1 MTYLCLDKDLPAKGD
16 FRTMC
21 ADGIGSVVVIT
32 KDGHP
37 VVAKNECRHR
47 GFQVCEKEFGTLPI
61 DCPYHGQ
68 RFFFEKKTEA
78 FVFNNFVFL
87 KSLETILP
95 PAIKAIRLGNE
106 FFEKK
111 MIVGCSRSMWIQ
123 NTMDCNHLE
132 YVHKDGFANVFA
144 ERYPVHMGTIE
155 GHSSFHELLVKPEIV
170 EFYRKHCDV
179 PRGTDLYAP
188 ERFTHSVVGP
198 NLSVTTF
205 LGIFTSIE
213 IITPVAKNFCSVHT
227 RFFTTLGVTVSKHL
241 LRAARIANERI
252 LEEDKAICE
261 RWAQG
266 NPTKQD
272 VVWMSGEERI
282 RQYVATQS

>member
-1 MTYLCLDKDLPAKGD
+1 MKYLCLTRDLPAKGD
-16 FRTMC
+16 FRTMH

-32 KDGHP
+32 KEGHP

-47 GFQVCEKEFGTLPI
+47 GFQVCEKEFGALPI

-68 RFFFEKKTEA
+68 RFFFEKKTQA
-78 FVFNNFVFL
+78 FVLNDFVFL
-87 KSLETILP
+87 ESIEKMLP
-95 PAIKAIRLGNE
+95 PAIKAIRLGEE
-106 FFEKK
+106 FFEKQ
-111 MIVGCSRSMWIQ
+111 MVVGCSRSMWLQ

-144 ERYPVHMGTIE
+144 ERYPIHMGTIE

-179 PRGTDLYAP
+179 PRGTNLYAP

-198 NLSVTTF
+198 NLSITTF
-205 LGIFTSIE
+205 LGIF
-213 IITPVAKNFCSVHT
+213 VSVETIQPLEGGCIVNT
-227 RFFTTLGVTVSKHL
+227 RFFTTTGVTVSKHL
-241 LRAARIANERI
+241 LRAARVANERI
-252 LEEDKAICE
+252 LEEDKDICD
-261 RWAQG
+261 RWALG
-266 NPTKQD
+266 NPEKKD

-282 RQYVATQS
+282 RQYVASQP